1 MCSQPTSSQPT
12 KRFIQLRENVMTLSE
27 DVPIYILEVLP
38 RRMQHSVDIGSSMM
52 LVTPVDCSGKRL
64 IASLQDAHLQLLTRN
79 WCV

>member
-1 MCSQPTSSQPT
+1 MMLKLFVLFFLFGLSAVAAKCDDAVRGCADLYFGSTATSNAA
-12 KRFIQLRENVMTLSE
+12 FN
-27 DVPIYILEVLP
+27 
-38 RRMQHSVDIGSSMM
+38 IGSSMM